1 MIEMPDSHP
10 KAAGLPLPADA
21 ELLKGFD
28 LHVTRMLAGTEDMS
42 WGFIPFVHAVFG
54 ARDVDSGM
62 RELIGLRVAK
72 LLKAPYQWQQHATMG
87 KNAGLT
93 AEVIDAIAADGVA
106 TGMSADQ
113 SLLCQA
119 TDELTQ
125 IAEYTD
131 DTLRRLQQ
139 RYGDVITRKIT
150 LTIGFFNMLS
160 RFLNGC
166 RVPLETSDKMG
177 DRTVPY

>member
-1 MIEMPDSHP
+1 MNDVPVSHP
-10 KAAGLPLPADA
+10 KTEGLPLPGDAD
-21 ELLKGFD
+21 LLKGFD

-42 WGFIPFVHAVFG
+42 WGFIAFVHAVFST
-54 ARDVDSGM
+54 RDVDSGM

-72 LLKAPYQWQQHATMG
+72 LLKTPYQWQQHATMA

-93 AEVIDAIAADGVA
+93 PEVIDAVATDGVV
-106 TGMSADQ
+106 TGISTDQ
-113 SLLCQA
+113 VLLCQA
-119 TDELTQ
+119 TDELTRD
-125 IAEYTD
+125 AEYTD
-131 DTLRRLQQ
+131 ATLGRLRK
-139 RYGDVITRKIT
+139 RYGDVVVRKIT

>member
-1 MIEMPDSHP
+1 MNDIPAFHP
-10 KAAGLPLPADA
+10 KAAGLPLPGDA

-28 LHVTRMLAGTEDMS
+28 LHVTRMLAGTEDIS
-42 WGFIPFVHAVFG
+42 WGFIAFVHAIFG
-54 ARDVDSGM
+54 TKDVDSAM

-72 LLKAPYQWQQHATMG
+72 LLQTPYQWQQHATMG

-93 AEVIDAIAADGVA
+93 PETIDAVAADGAVM
-106 TGMSADQ
+106 GLSADQ
-113 SLLCQA
+113 LLLCKA
-119 TDELTQ
+119 TDELTND
-125 IAEYTD
+125 AEYTD
-131 DTLRRLQQ
+131 DTLGRLRQ
-139 RYGDVITRKIT
+139 RYGDVIVRKIT